1 MDILNYSIEDH
12 LRNFRD
18 YENFKI
24 LYNCWKI
31 EKAEY
36 TNRLSTVG
44 MTYQTFSLHD
54 ASHSETILKQIA
66 YFLGEDRIKQL
77 SPTDAWLILESAYC
91 HDLGMVVTAKQ
102 LYEGFASM
110 SGEEFEKLS
119 RSMYENDNYD
129 IKASWSYLEPLF
141 KYGQKVKRGKKDVW
155 DIEKNENTEK
165 YKNLDNLVSIFN
177 SESYEWPIHFAKAF
191 MVLIQEY
198 CRPKH
203 AQMSHNVIVGES
215 EKKTYEGVIPI
226 RLRLL
231 IAEIA
236 VAHTDDRENLLDKL
250 SYKVQGFN
258 GDYAHPRYVAELL
271 RIGDLL
277 DMDNNRFNQYQL
289 AVAGTSSDTSY
300 AHQLKHKAIR
310 DFLITPKEIRVK
322 ADFRTEDARNICTAC
337 EPGPKMECSKPERL
351 NSLNMKAFKELSG
364 WLQMLRQEL
373 NFFRQNWLRIVPE
386 DLSGNC
392 PYFEPEILLIDGK
405 DIESDLIDLRY
416 HITAKRA
423 SEIIEGSGLYEDS
436 FVAFIREVLQNSMDA
451 IKRKIYVDLEKK
463 NYNNDSKGFCSTF
476 SNPLEFYRYISR
488 DINQILVQVECEKN
502 KKGRNYVISFAIR
515 DRGIGISYERI
526 KAMQHIG
533 DISEYGTSK
542 QAEKMPVWWKP
553 TGSFGIGMQTIFYF
567 SKIFKLRTRTE
578 EEKVLR
584 VMEFHSTQI
593 GGKIDASFDNDPYE
607 IQKFGFGTE
616 VKIEISSEM
625 MKLFQQCE
633 RFGRGSD
640 YFGKTIAVYKNK
652 IKETIQYVR
661 GSFGLPVNLNLLDND
676 KNILSTDKYLS
687 CCFGTYFIDLANDR
701 IEKVVEKNTE
711 ETEDKYRGF
720 SCWDKENS
728 VLIRYRWSSKKHKE
742 SSLKMFF
749 NEIRVDDYALEKMLQ
764 IYFWD
769 AEIYLFGE
777 SAENFLEVNRDKFLY
792 EKYRYIVDTVSS
804 THLNC
809 LRFLLRNGTGKKGG
823 EKKFQQKY
831 KDAVWMEND
840 GSGYYKSV
848 KDYFDLLLNGKPVST
863 FNIGVSW
870 FVQNRD
876 MFSVIS
882 EGELDNYL
890 DMQIEKN
897 LWLTDTRNKY
907 VGTMHLKSGD
917 IDMDEVHYIVEDV
930 FSGYMNLAVTKLHCI
945 SDIYNNH
952 TVIYRV
958 KERSGMPLDIG
969 KQDFRAYIKMRYQEL
984 NARKLRQKRMLL
996 PGINRYRALCVE
1008 RLIHNLG
1015 AEFEKKWDSAIIMP
1029 VTMQELRKLLKQA
1042 DEEKALKVID
1052 EELLSSQNSSYD
1064 KIRKYIK
1071 LYGIG
1076 KETSKREMKEAY
1088 RGLLI
1093 EIWEILR

>member
-1 MDILNYSIEDH
+1 MDNLYYSIEDH
-12 LRNFRD
+12 LKSFRD

-102 LYEGFASM
+102 LYEEFASM
-110 SGEEFEKLS
+110 GGEEFEKLS
-119 RSMYENDNYD
+119 QSMYESDND
-129 IKASWSYLEPLF
+129 IKTSWSYLEPLF
-141 KYGQKVKRGKKDVW
+141 IKGQKVKKGKKDVW
-155 DIEKNENTEK
+155 DIEENENAEK
-165 YKNLDNLVSIFN
+165 YKNLDGLEEIFRLDT
-177 SESYEWPIHFAKAF
+177 YDWPYHFTKAF
-191 MVLIQEY
+191 RFLIQEY
-198 CRPKH
+198 CRRKH
-203 AQMSHNVIVGES
+203 GQMSYNMIAGEA
-215 EKKTYEGVIPI
+215 ENKTYEDVIPI

-236 VAHTDDRENLLDKL
+236 VAHTDERENLPDKL

-271 RIGDLL
+271 RVGDLL

-289 AVAGTSSDTSY
+289 AVAGISGDTSY

-322 ADFRTEDARNICTAC
+322 ADFRTEDARNICTVC
-337 EPGPKMECSKPERL
+337 ESDSITECSKPERP

-364 WLQMLRQEL
+364 WLQMLRLEL
-373 NFFRQNWLRIVPE
+373 DFFRQNWLRIVPE

-392 PYFEPEILLIDGK
+392 PYFEQEVLLIDGK

-423 SEIIEGSGLYEDS
+423 SEIIEGAGLYEDN

-463 NYNNDSKGFCSTF
+463 NYDNDSKGFCGNF
-476 SNPLEFYRYISR
+476 NNPLEFYRYISM
-488 DINQILVQVECEKN
+488 DLNQILVQVECEKN
-502 KKGRNYVISFAIR
+502 KKGKNYVICFTIR

-526 KAMQHIG
+526 KGMQHIG
-533 DISEYGTSK
+533 DISDYGTSK
-542 QAEKMPVWWKP
+542 QAANMPAWWKP

-578 EEKVLR
+578 EEKVLK

-593 GGKIDASFDNDPYE
+593 GGEIDASFNSDLGE

-640 YFGKTIAVYKNK
+640 YFGKTIAVYENK
-652 IKETIQYVR
+652 IEETIQYVR

-676 KNILSTDKYLS
+676 KNILSVDKYLS
-687 CCFGTYFIDLANDR
+687 CCFGTYFIDLADDK

-711 ETEDKYRGF
+711 ETENKYLGF
-720 SCWDKENS
+720 SCWDRGNK
-728 VLIRYRWSSKKHKE
+728 VLIRYRWPQENNKE
-742 SSLKMFF
+742 SSLKMYF

-764 IYFWD
+764 IYFFD

-777 SAENFLEVNRDKFLY
+777 CAENFLEVNRDRFLY
-792 EKYRYIVDTVSS
+792 EKYRYIVNAVSS

-809 LRFLLRNGTGKKGG
+809 LRFLLRNSTGKKDG
-823 EKKFQQKY
+823 EKKCRQKY

-840 GSGYYKSV
+840 ESGYHKSV
-848 KDYFDLLLNGKPVST
+848 KDYFDLLLNGKPVSE
-863 FNIGVSW
+863 FNTSINW
-870 FVQNRD
+870 FVQNSD
-876 MFSVIS
+876 MFTVIS
-882 EGELDNYL
+882 EGELDNYI

-917 IDMDEVHYIVEDV
+917 IDMDEMHYIVEDA
-930 FSGYMNLAVTKLHCI
+930 FSGYMSLAVAELHCI
-945 SDIYNNH
+945 RDIYNNY
-952 TVIYRV
+952 TVIYRI
-958 KERSGMPLDIG
+958 KERSGMPLALRQ
-969 KQDFRAYIKMRYQEL
+969 QDFKAYIQMRYQEL
-984 NARKLRQKRMLL
+984 SARRPEQERMLL
-996 PGINRYRALCVE
+996 PGIGHYRALCVN

-1015 AEFEKKWDSAIIMP
+1015 TEFEKKWDSAIIMP
-1029 VTMQELRKLLKQA
+1029 VTMKELKKLLKQTN
-1042 DEEKALKVID
+1042 EEKALKIID
-1052 EELLSSQNSSYD
+1052 NEFLSAQNSSYN
-1064 KIRKYIK
+1064 KIKKYIK

-1076 KETSKREMKEAY
+1076 KETSKGEIKEAY
-1088 RGLLI
+1088 RRLLI